1 MPRKKELWGGLKLNS
16 RPCSSTWTRGSTR
29 YSTVCYSDKSSPLHA
44 ALMARTTAS
53 LAPGGSPSVMVTNL
67 VIRLFDSQTRAAAE
81 DTLIKVR
88 ENSYTKRI
96 KAIPPTV
103 SLLIMDSWLQ
113 SQVESVLDFISLEEF
128 TCSLETTAKETKFVF
143 FFPFSKS

>member
-1 MPRKKELWGGLKLNS
+1 
-16 RPCSSTWTRGSTR
+16 
-29 YSTVCYSDKSSPLHA
+29 
-44 ALMARTTAS
+44 
-53 LAPGGSPSVMVTNL
+53 MVTNL

-128 TCSLETTAKETKFVF
+128 TCSLETTAKETKFF
-143 FFPFSKS
+143 FFFRFRKVKGSFLDGQLRDDLGLKREPRRTHKRLRV